1 MAQTKTNESIVRTAH
16 SSTSSSLTRAAH
28 HGSGRETHK
37 VKRSSHQQQR
47 RYDSQNLGR
56 NAAFSGVLNGDLV
69 HWVNS
74 YSALGFFQLFLE
86 AVYAS
91 SVRKWM
97 SERMK
102 LQHRTR
108 LRHTV
113 SPLTLRIDTQFD
125 AEVLGLCHEGEQTW
139 VHCQS
144 CRLMSHLEFESSLQR
159 LDRFRQPLVVCDRNT
174 EMASC
179 VAEVPANPV

>member
-1 MAQTKTNESIVRTAH
+1 MQQESQHHHGSDQTNLSIARTAH
-16 SSTSSSLTRAAH
+16 SSTSTSLARAAH

-113 SPLTLRIDTQFD
+113 SPLTLRIGRRFD
-125 AEVLGLCHEGEQTW
+125 AGAR
-139 VHCQS
+139 VHFQGGKPQGRCQMF
-144 CRLMSHLEFESSLQR
+144 RRMIHLESEWNLQR
-159 LDRFRQPLVVCDRNT
+159 LG
-174 EMASC
+174 
-179 VAEVPANPV
+179 